1 MTPVLENTPE
11 KPSDPIILSLIT
23 TENIATGFGTGM
35 SDKNKKSL

>member
-11 KPSDPIILSLIT
+11 KPSDPIT